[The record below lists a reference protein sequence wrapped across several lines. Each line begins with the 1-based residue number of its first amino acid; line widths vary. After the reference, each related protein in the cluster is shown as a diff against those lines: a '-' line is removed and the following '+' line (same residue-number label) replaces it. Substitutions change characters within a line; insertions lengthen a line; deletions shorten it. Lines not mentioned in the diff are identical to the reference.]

1 MFLFRPPVV
10 AALVLILAGCARHR
24 EPIALAPA
32 PAPFVALAPAFP
44 PSVSTINRN
53 LSPAATVWHLR
64 VALNVAALA
73 CRGGA
78 EMQII
83 ADYNALLRSQ
93 KASLAAAQA
102 SLAAEY
108 KRRGGDW
115 QDAQDDAMTRL
126 YNFFSQA
133 QARDAFCA
141 AAADVLARTRT
152 LAEPEVGGFAQAGL
166 MVLDAPFARFAQ
178 PRPVPAT
185 MLTAAASAPVYAVA
199 SAPAPASA
207 PASAPRLGINV
218 AALGE

>member
-1 MFLFRPPVV
+1 MFLFRPPVL
-10 AALVLILAGCARHR
+10 AALILILAGCARHHT
-24 EPIALAPA
+24 PVAIQPA
-32 PAPFVALAPAFP
+32 PAPVVALALP
-44 PSVSTINRN
+44 PPPVSAINRN

-73 CRGGA
+73 CRGGP

-93 KASLAAAQA
+93 KATLAAAQA
-102 SLAAEY
+102 SLAAEF

-152 LAEPEVGGFAQAGL
+152 LGEPELGGFAQASL
-166 MVLDAPFARFAQ
+166 KTLDAPFAQMGQ
-178 PRPVPAT
+178 PRPAAAT
-185 MLTAAASAPVYAVA
+185 MLVAAASAPVYAVA
-199 SAPAPASA
+199 SAPAYTP
-207 PASAPRLGINV
+207 PTPRLSVNV